1 MKTTISTLYWVAG
14 WVALFLCVIIA
25 YHLRFEFEKPELG
38 YAVPLL
44 PVALIL
50 CLLVFRGRG
59 MAEYIHERPSMLSLD
74 PRMGGSARLIR
85 RAVLIVGLLA
95 LLILALVNMGWLPLV
110 NMHVQFGLLLL
121 GAVSL
126 SWGLGGGGGG
136 RVIQRRWDGH
146 RLALVAVLLLAFAMR
161 LYALEETVPHM
172 VDEGLFA
179 DRVTEAFTIQALK
192 PLLLPFD
199 GLAAFPWLYPYLQWM
214 TVEVV
219 GRNLTGLRLVSV
231 VIGTLTVAAV
241 YLLGRQLLD
250 RPTALLGALLLA
262 ALPPHVVFSRLALN
276 NIADP
281 LFGTLAVA
289 FLLRGWRRGG
299 ALNYALA
306 GTLLGFTQYFYEA
319 GRLLFPVLV
328 SGVIIWFGWQERRT
342 VQALLKQH
350 IPVLLA
356 ALALALPVY
365 LTLTANQ
372 LPITP
377 RTAHIGMDLN
387 DWADKLALDG
397 WEGVGRHLLNP
408 WLVFV
413 YQPEDITYYA
423 GDQPMLLPWLVP
435 FFLLGLFTLVA
446 HWRRPSVLL
455 LFWLLLV
462 ILGNTLVINN
472 LNYTR
477 YVTVF
482 PPMAL
487 VLAIGVRTALEWL
500 IPSYIP
506 GERLRPARLHL
517 PLVVADLNLELT
529 LRSLSRVI
537 IQRYIPRLMGVL
549 GILTAILHSGYLLG
563 PYQEAYRYQIYRDR
577 FDWEGAIRRSLPY
590 PAAWPILIGTDF
602 DDPGYAQGVLNY
614 YTDGRLLSIQRP
626 RDFTAEFLETL
637 PDDQGLLV
645 YLPPY
650 DLSLAEWLRQDYT
663 LHGPYFGPDN
673 VPFENQ
679 LWLYVAL
686 PPGVALPEP

>member
-1 MKTTISTLYWVAG
+1 MKTTISTLYWAAG

-25 YHLRFEFEKPELG
+25 YHFRYEFDKPELG

-44 PVALIL
+44 PVALVL
-50 CLLVFRGRG
+50 CVLVFRWRG
-59 MAEYIHERPSMLSLD
+59 AVEYLQERSSTLTLD
-74 PRMGGSARLIR
+74 PMMGWSQRRSR
-85 RAVLIVGLLA
+85 RAVLFFGLLA
-95 LLILALVNMGWLPLV
+95 LLILALVNMRWLPLV
-110 NMHVQFGLLLL
+110 NMHIQFGLLLF

-126 SWGLGGGGGG
+126 SWGLGGGGS
-136 RVIQRRWDGH
+136 RQVIQRRWDGH

-179 DRVTEAFTIQALK
+179 DRVTEALTIQALK

-241 YLLGRQLLD
+241 YLLGRQILD

-289 FLLRGWRRGG
+289 FLLRGWRRGEP
-299 ALNYALA
+299 LNYALA

-319 GRLLFPVLV
+319 GRLVFPVLV
-328 SGVIIWFGWQERRT
+328 SGAIVWFGWQERRT
-342 VQALLKQH
+342 VWALLKQH
-350 IPVLLA
+350 TPMLLA

-365 LTLTANQ
+365 LTLIANE
-372 LPITP
+372 LPLTP
-377 RTAHIGMDLN
+377 RAAHIGMELN
-387 DWADKLALDG
+387 DWVEKLAADD
-397 WEGVGRHLLNP
+397 WEGVARHLLNP

-413 YQPEDITYYA
+413 YQPEDIPYY
-423 GDQPMLLPWLVP
+423 GGGQPMLLPWLVP
-435 FFLLGLFTLVA
+435 FFLLGLFSLLA
-446 HWRRPSVLL
+446 HWRRPAVLL

-500 IPSYIP
+500 IPAHRP

-517 PLVVADLNLELT
+517 PLMIADLNIELT
-529 LRSLSRVI
+529 LRSLSRVVT
-537 IQRYIPRLMGVL
+537 QRYIQRLMGVL
-549 GILTAILHSGYLLG
+549 GILAAILHSGYLLG
-563 PYQEAYRYQIYRDR
+563 PYQAAYRFEVYHNR

-590 PAAWPILIGTDF
+590 PAAWPILIATDY
-602 DDPGYAQGVLNY
+602 DDPAYVQGVLNY
-614 YTDGRLLSIQRP
+614 YTDGRLLTIQRP
-626 RDFTAEFLETL
+626 RAFTAAFLETL
-637 PDDQGLLV
+637 PDNQGLLV
-645 YLPPY
+645 FLPPD
-650 DLSLAEWLRQDYT
+650 DLSLAERLGGEYT

-673 VPFENQ
+673 VPFEYQ

-686 PPGVALPEP
+686 PPGIAMPG